1 MKTLLFFMGAML
13 LLLSGCTYKN
23 EALNLESYKA
33 EYKGPLTKEKKTVYV
48 RLVKDLRADK
58 KVIGYVEQ
66 KGDTLTQFY
75 SNVNFEDRYKEGLGY
90 ALNLAGF
97 NTDASAQAASLVA
110 EIYLKNI
117 QLVYNDKNFDANLYG
132 EIEIEVIVRRGDEV
146 ITQNFKQK
154 GSKWIAPSYN
164 SKDLEP
170 FLYGLF
176 SDSIDQIVTRLT
188 RM

>member
-1 MKTLLFFMGAML
+1 MGAML

-97 NTDASAQAASLVA
+97 NTDASAQAAS
-110 EIYLKNI
+110 
-117 QLVYNDKNFDANLYG
+117 
-132 EIEIEVIVRRGDEV
+132 
-146 ITQNFKQK
+146 
-154 GSKWIAPSYN
+154 
-164 SKDLEP
+164 
-170 FLYGLF
+170 
-176 SDSIDQIVTRLT
+176 
-188 RM
+188 